1 MSRFLKEPLLH
12 FLLLGGAL
20 FALFSFMGTDDGIAA
35 DDSANQGSATAR
47 FISKDI
53 TVTQGQIESF
63 IAQFTKVWQRSPTEK
78 ELKGL
83 IDQYIREEVMY
94 RQALELELDK
104 DDALVR
110 RRMRQKLEFMTEDI
124 SSLSEPT
131 EQDLTKYLEAKPK
144 PYRLESK
151 LTFKQVYLDSN
162 KRKTTI
168 DSDVQALLT
177 SLRAAGASADIS
189 QLGDRL
195 MIEQAYTA
203 TSQRDIARIFGKEFS
218 WDILKL
224 ETGSWQ
230 EPIRSGFGLHL
241 IYISER
247 IDGRPPKLSEVRD
260 AVARDWSSM
269 KRKKDN
275 EAIYEK
281 WRNRYTVTV
290 EKITERK
297 DSPAE

>member
-1 MSRFLKEPLLH
+1 M
-12 FLLLGGAL
+12 L
-20 FALFSFMGTDDGIAA
+20 F
-35 DDSANQGSATAR
+35 
-47 FISKDI
+47 
-53 TVTQGQIESF
+53 
-63 IAQFTKVWQRSPTEK
+63 RSV
-78 ELKGL
+78 
-83 IDQYIREEVMY
+83 I
-94 RQALELELDK
+94 LELELDK

-131 EQDLTKYLEAKPK
+131 EQDLIKHLESNPK
-144 PYRLESK
+144 PYRLESI
-151 LTFKQVYLDSN
+151 LTFKQVYLDPN
-162 KRKTTI
+162 KRKATI

-177 SLRAAGASADIS
+177 SLRTAGTSADIS

-195 MIEQAYTA
+195 MIEQVYTA

-281 WRNRYTVTV
+281 WRERYTVTV
-290 EKITERK
+290 EKITEEM